1 LKFVTI
7 DSNELKRLI
16 KLNGH
21 TQTSV
26 AQQVGVSSS
35 YLINVVSGSK
45 SPGAK
50 VATKIS
56 QMLGK
61 EVTEIFELK

>member
-1 LKFVTI
+1 LKFTTI

-16 KLNGH
+16 KLKGH
-21 TQTSV
+21 TQTSI
-26 AQQVGVSSS
+26 AQKVGVSSS

-50 VATKIS
+50 VAAKIS
-56 QMLGK
+56 QILGK
-61 EVTEIFELK
+61 DVIEIFELK